1 MCHSNRKTNYIEL
14 SGCLLTWVCCQAN
27 DTILESLRM
36 SLSKFWPKLSV
47 LQALKEKTELQAQLA
62 TVNAQL
68 QVKTEEAQVS
78 QDRRSALTSQVGTM
92 RQNCSQLEKAMVEL
106 QGSLESKN
114 ASLASLSNDLKV
126 AEDQY
131 NRLMGKV
138 EEMQNT
144 VVMRDNTGDWWRP
157 REQSLKRCHHRPCC

>member
-1 MCHSNRKTNYIEL
+1 M
-14 SGCLLTWVCCQAN
+14 
-27 DTILESLRM
+27 
-36 SLSKFWPKLSV
+36 
-47 LQALKEKTELQAQLA
+47 
-62 TVNAQL
+62 NAQL
-68 QVKTEEAQVS
+68 QAKKEEAQFS
-78 QDRRSALTSQVGTM
+78 QEKQSALTTEVGTL

-144 VVMRDNTGDWWRP
+144 VALRDTTGERWRP
-157 REQSLKRCHHRPCC
+157 RELSVVIVSISNNALS

>member
-1 MCHSNRKTNYIEL
+1 MAVTLPGQAAQMTLFWKPRIIGRK
-14 SGCLLTWVCCQAN
+14 S
-27 DTILESLRM
+27 
-36 SLSKFWPKLSV
+36 WPRCPV

-68 QVKTEEAQVS
+68 QAKKEEAQFS
-78 QDRRSALTSQVGTM
+78 QEKQSALTAEVATL
-92 RQNCSQLEKAMVEL
+92 RQNSSQLEKAMVEL

-131 NRLMGKV
+131 SRLMGKV

-144 VVMRDNTGDWWRP
+144 VVLRDNTGERWRP
-157 REQSLKRCHHRPCC
+157 RELSVVIVNISNRALS

>member
-1 MCHSNRKTNYIEL
+1 M
-14 SGCLLTWVCCQAN
+14 
-27 DTILESLRM
+27 
-36 SLSKFWPKLSV
+36 
-47 LQALKEKTELQAQLA
+47 
-62 TVNAQL
+62 NAQL
-68 QVKTEEAQVS
+68 QAKTEEAQFS
-78 QDRRSALTSQVGTM
+78 QQKQSALTTEVSTL
-92 RQNCSQLEKAMVEL
+92 RQNTTQLEKAMVEL

-144 VVMRDNTGDWWRP
+144 VASRDNTG
-157 REQSLKRCHHRPCC
+157 K

>member
-1 MCHSNRKTNYIEL
+1 MEA
-14 SGCLLTWVCCQAN
+14 QA
-27 DTILESLRM
+27 S
-36 SLSKFWPKLSV
+36 
-47 LQALKEKTELQAQLA
+47 
-62 TVNAQL
+62 
-68 QVKTEEAQVS
+68 QVKQSTLTTEI
-78 QDRRSALTSQVGTM
+78 GTL
-92 RQNCSQLEKAMVEL
+92 RQNCGQLEKAMVEL

-144 VVMRDNTGDWWRP
+144 VTSRDNTGERCRP
-157 REQSLKRCHHRPCC
+157 RTERTIK

>member
-1 MCHSNRKTNYIEL
+1 M
-14 SGCLLTWVCCQAN
+14 
-27 DTILESLRM
+27 
-36 SLSKFWPKLSV
+36 
-47 LQALKEKTELQAQLA
+47 
-62 TVNAQL
+62 NAQL
-68 QVKTEEAQVS
+68 QAKKEEAQFS
-78 QDRRSALTSQVGTM
+78 QEKQSALTTEVGTL

-144 VVMRDNTGDWWRP
+144 VASRDNTG
-157 REQSLKRCHHRPCC
+157 E

>member
-1 MCHSNRKTNYIEL
+1 MIYNLIGRNPDL
-14 SGCLLTWVCCQAN
+14 AVFL
-27 DTILESLRM
+27 
-36 SLSKFWPKLSV
+36 

-68 QVKTEEAQVS
+68 QAKKAETQLSQEKQSTLTAEVS
-78 QDRRSALTSQVGTM
+78 TL
-92 RQNCSQLEKAMVEL
+92 RQNSTQLERAMVEL
-106 QGSLESKN
+106 QGSLEGKN
-114 ASLASLSNDLKV
+114 ASLTSLSNDLKV

-144 VVMRDNTGDWWRP
+144 VTSRDNTG
-157 REQSLKRCHHRPCC
+157 E

>member
-1 MCHSNRKTNYIEL
+1 MT
-14 SGCLLTWVCCQAN
+14 T
-27 DTILESLRM
+27 TLETQRIIGH
-36 SLSKFWPKLSV
+36 KCWPHCPF

-68 QVKTEEAQVS
+68 LAKKEEAQFS
-78 QDRRSALTSQVGTM
+78 QEKQSALTTEVGTL

-114 ASLASLSNDLKV
+114 AGLASLSNDLKM

-144 VVMRDNTGDWWRP
+144 VALRDNTGEWWRP
-157 REQSLKRCHHRPCC
+157 RELSVIINSQHL